1 MEAATARGISLRVDS
16 AVDRPDLGTLTDDQ
30 LILLVD
36 SLADQGAD
44 EVFDSAFDELARR
57 IREEEAGSG
66 RADVEADIAHLR
78 SVFTS
83 RGGGGPDAVGVR
95 EPRRP
100 SPSAGSAE
108 VALELPDG
116 YENAA

>member
-1 MEAATARGISLRVDS
+1 MEPS
-16 AVDRPDLGTLTDDQ
+16 LGTLTDDQ

-36 SLADQGAD
+36 SLADQGID
-44 EVFDSAFDELARR
+44 ELFNSAFNELARR
-57 IREEEAGSG
+57 IREEEAQSG

-83 RGGGGPDAVGVR
+83 RGEDDGPDTVGVR

-100 SPSAGSAE
+100 SPLAGSEA
-108 VALELPDG
+108 VALEPPPG
-116 YENAA
+116 YEEAA

>member
-1 MEAATARGISLRVDS
+1 MQEAQTGPRVVRAVEPSLESLSDH
-16 AVDRPDLGTLTDDQ
+16 Q

-44 EVFDSAFDELARR
+44 ELFNAAFDELARR
-57 IREEEAGSG
+57 IREEEAQSG
-66 RADVEADIAHLR
+66 RIDVEADIAHLR

-83 RGGGGPDAVGVR
+83 RGEDDRPDTVGVR

-100 SPSAGSAE
+100 SPSAGSEA
-108 VALELPDG
+108 VALEPPGG
-116 YENAA
+116 YEEAA